1 MHLVADVLCGQF
13 GLPNFGHGC
22 AMNRAA
28 RNIRQRGQS
37 GQRVC
42 MCSDPALQL
51 YPHATPCSAVWP
63 KTSIPGVLLHF
74 HFRGMLHKKGVS
86 FDQNDEDLQRNAV
99 DCPAPAQ
106 PHQAGQADQLHGLQG
121 TASLSGQA

>member
-28 RNIRQRGQS
+28 KNIRQRGQS

-42 MCSDPALQL
+42 IFSDPALHL
-51 YPHATPCSAVWP
+51 YPHATLCSAVWP
-63 KTSIPGVLLHF
+63 KTYIPGVPLHF
-74 HFRGMLHKKGVS
+74 HFWGMLHKKGVS
-86 FDQNDEDLQRNAV
+86 FDQNKKACAMQWTA
-99 DCPAPAQ
+99 
-106 PHQAGQADQLHGLQG
+106 QLHGLQG
-121 TASLSGQA
+121 TARLSGQA